1 MKVLNKSFFITPI
14 IKLIKYP
21 ALSVVFNSIR
31 WAIPSFIHLKVLE
44 FLHSS
49 EENFLKINIG
59 HGNISS
65 PGYINIPIE
74 KFKTK
79 SYVCTNLPFSDNSIE
94 LIETYNLLQFLLSTK
109 FHKVLKE
116 WWRVLIPGGRLI
128 IEYSDIDN
136 EVEENS
142 EIHEKRFGN
151 IFGLSKNKEAVQ
163 KRKYSFS
170 ELKKILEKCG
180 FRGDTTNVPQEGLEI
195 PKKIEI
201 YKSIP
206 DKNVRLPDQEWF
218 EKEAKRPEKLTIE
231 WQKKNINA
239 KIIEELGKD
248 FFSEKIIISL
258 GCGTGDLGID
268 LEKKDFSIVGVNST
282 NGGIC
287 DTSQYRKN
295 GPFHNSKCVNAS
307 IRNMPFFDNSID
319 VVCAVEFLEYIE
331 PDQMEKVFLEIRRIL
346 KPDKKIFITVPYRN
360 AYVNSSQRQFFTKG
374 ILAELF
380 DKLNIHID
388 WIELDERRA
397 RSRKY
402 KLLKTM
408 LINRPSFQR
417 LQQKKICAVGA
428 YEHFQYN
435 QLGFHWDG
443 QVRAFRELGYE
454 ALLLDVRKDKNYEN
468 LRSKILDFK
477 PDILWLGLE
486 DCLPFIKWMSEDVK
500 SLRKKGCIV
509 LYWFCDIREPKLTD
523 FSKLI
528 DIMFISNAG
537 QIKEY
542 KKAYNIDKV
551 HFMPQACTPTFM
563 YDLNLNKE
571 YEIGFAGSSFYRL
584 HTGRKKLLNKLKKE
598 SKIVIRNKV
607 RNNIANFYSKCK
619 IILGINSDIVT
630 YLYTSNRFFVAIGCG
645 AFYLCEWFPGIE
657 ELAKNHFH
665 VVWFKTE
672 EELFSLVDYY
682 LKHDKEREFIQKNAQ
697 ELAHSKH
704 TYTHRIQNIFDIIE
718 GKANDFSGFIY
729 D

>member
-1 MKVLNKSFFITPI
+1 M
-14 IKLIKYP
+14 
-21 ALSVVFNSIR
+21 VFNRIR
-31 WAIPSFIHLKVLE
+31 RVIPSFIHLKVLE
-44 FLHSS
+44 ILHSS

-59 HGNISS
+59 YNNISS

-79 SYVCTNLPFSDNSIE
+79 SYVCTHLPFSDKSIE
-94 LIETYNLLQFLLSTK
+94 LIETYNLLQFLPSTE
-109 FHKVLKE
+109 FQKVLKE

-128 IEYSDIDN
+128 IEYSDIDYN
-136 EVEENS
+136 VEKNS
-142 EIHEKRFGN
+142 ENHVKRFRN
-151 IFGLSKNKEAVQ
+151 IFGLSKNKEAAK
-163 KRKYSFS
+163 KRIYNFS
-170 ELKKILEKCG
+170 ELKKILKNCG
-180 FRGDTTNVPQEGLEI
+180 FRGYTTNVPQEDFEI
-195 PKKIEI
+195 PTKVEV

-206 DKNVRLPDQEWF
+206 KKNVKLPDQEWL
-218 EKEAKRPEKLTIE
+218 EKEVIKSKKMIIECQKR
-231 WQKKNINA
+231 NVNA

-248 FFSEKIIISL
+248 FFREKTIISR
-258 GCGTGDLGID
+258 GCGNGDLEEN
-268 LEKKDFSIVGVNST
+268 LEKKGFSIVSVNST
-282 NGGIC
+282 NENIC
-287 DTSQYRKN
+287 DISQYKKN
-295 GPFHNSKCVNAS
+295 GPFHNSKFVNAS
-307 IRNMPFFDNSID
+307 VRNMPFYNNSFDAA
-319 VVCAVEFLEYIE
+319 CAIEFLEYIE

-388 WIELDERRA
+388 WMELDERSP
-397 RSRKY
+397 RSRKDQ
-402 KLLKTM
+402 LLKAM

-417 LQQKKICAVGA
+417 IQQKKICAIGS
-428 YEHFQYN
+428 YEHFQYSH
-435 QLGFHWDG
+435 LGFHWDG
-443 QVRAFRELGYE
+443 QSRAFRELGYE
-454 ALLLDVRKDKNYEN
+454 VLLLDIRKDKNYKN

-477 PDILWLGLE
+477 PDIMWLGLK
-486 DCLPFIKWMSEDVK
+486 DCFPFIKWMSEDVK

-509 LYWFCDIREPKLTD
+509 LYWYCDLREPELTD

-542 KKAYNIDKV
+542 KKAYNINNV

-571 YEIGFAGSSFYRL
+571 YEIGFAGSSFYRFQ
-584 HTGRKKLLNKLKKE
+584 TERIKLLNKLKKE

-619 IILGINSDIVT
+619 IILGVNSDIVT
-630 YLYTSNRFFVAIGCG
+630 YLYTSNRFYVAIGCG

-657 ELAKNHFH
+657 ELAKNHSH
-665 VVWFKTE
+665 LVWFKTE
-672 EELFSLVDYY
+672 EELFRQIDYY
-682 LKHDKEREFIQKNAQ
+682 LKHDKERELIQKNAQ

-704 TYTHRIQNIFDIIE
+704 TYVHRIQNMFDIID
-718 GKANDFSGFIY
+718 GKTNDFYGFQ
-729 D
+729 